1 MARKFGL
8 TSINEKTGDTQA
20 IALKNVKLQNFILCY
35 GAQERTR
42 TSTSIRT
49 LAPEASASTNS
60 ATWAGVVR
68 GRLSPVAEGVNQI
81 RGDF

>member
-1 MARKFGL
+1 MSG
-8 TSINEKTGDTQA
+8 N
-20 IALKNVKLQNFILCY
+20 

-60 ATWAGVVR
+60 ATWAGVVER
-68 GRLSPVAEGVNQI
+68 GLDASDEGVNGI
-81 RGDF
+81 RAAKCALSVGWGRATPG

>member
-1 MARKFGL
+1 MVLRGF
-8 TSINEKTGDTQA
+8 
-20 IALKNVKLQNFILCY
+20 

-60 ATWAGVVR
+60 ATWAGVDGSAFKPALPQSQR
-68 GRLSPVAEGVNQI
+68 YDLAKHTLGPKSFIGQLCGA
-81 RGDF
+81 